1 MSSSSVL
8 RRVIAWSR
16 NADTF
21 HASEA
26 HTAEREAARI
36 LAAGGAIEDGRVV
49 APSGAALQ
57 PVCSFADFGFKRPR
71 PLVVALPC
79 ADAHAFAAATDGVGD
94 VMEDAT
100 VVNRVQSALLD
111 LAGVARDLVGEA
123 IHLWALQEEGEADNT
138 TGVVGLF
145 RH

>member
-1 MSSSSVL
+1 MIV
-8 RRVIAWSR
+8 WPR

-36 LAAGGAIEDGRVV
+36 LAAGGAIEDGRAV

-57 PVCSFADFGFKRPR
+57 PARSFADFGFKRPR
-71 PLVVALPC
+71 PLVVALPEVLPVPS
-79 ADAHAFAAATDGVGD
+79 ADAHAFAAATDGMGD

-123 IHLWALQEEGEADNT
+123 IHQWKLQEEGEADNT

>member
-1 MSSSSVL
+1 M
-8 RRVIAWSR
+8 WPR

-57 PVCSFADFGFKRPR
+57 PARSFADFGFKRPR
-71 PLVVALPC
+71 PLVVARPEVLPVPS

-100 VVNRVQSALLD
+100 VVNRVQAALHNPALD

-123 IHLWALQEEGEADNT
+123 IHQWELQEEGEADNT
-138 TGVVGLF
+138 TGVGGLF